1 MKKRIFDKILIYLI
15 LFVII
20 INYGFNYTVLAEST
34 TDGLDSITIEEGKV
48 GQQTYIELKKQI
60 VEELR
65 NQLEEKYKYS
75 GTVEEL
81 AETCGID
88 LEDGTAGTVIAT
100 GGKIIKIDDDT
111 TIILGFNFYIDK
123 GIGNITINDEKI
135 SDGYRVNNDANIKTI
150 KIDGGVGN
158 IIISSK

>member
-65 NQLEEKYKYS
+65 NQLEEKYK
-75 GTVEEL
+75 
-81 AETCGID
+81 
-88 LEDGTAGTVIAT
+88 
-100 GGKIIKIDDDT
+100 
-111 TIILGFNFYIDK
+111 
-123 GIGNITINDEKI
+123 
-135 SDGYRVNNDANIKTI
+135 
-150 KIDGGVGN
+150 
-158 IIISSK
+158 